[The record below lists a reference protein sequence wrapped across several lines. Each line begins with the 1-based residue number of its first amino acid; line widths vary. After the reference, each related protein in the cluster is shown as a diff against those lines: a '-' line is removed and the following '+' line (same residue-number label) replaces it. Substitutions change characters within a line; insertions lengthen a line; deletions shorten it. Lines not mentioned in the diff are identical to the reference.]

1 MVERIRSEETE
12 TSGPSQAEFSDHLAR
27 RIELKT
33 QIARLSKRVGTI
45 DAQWEAIGGDAQD
58 LKDGEKLH
66 HLSGLS
72 ARQGRI
78 RRFNQVAFWM
88 GLITYDASGQASAL
102 PVLDAKDA
110 PVFPV
115 KSDDRLALARAEMD
129 GYNSGWAGG
138 TPENNPYRP
147 DEDSELFT
155 IWDTACRDGQREKA
169 DRKAA
174 KGQPEA
180 PAADASKTKPEAAKR
195 GPGRPPKTA
204 TAAPVEAAPAK
215 PQRRRAAAA
224 AATEAPATE
233 PASTRP
239 RRRRVAE
246 PAAEASTKPGWQ
258 GDRDFTD
265 TTAVH

>member
-88 GLITYDASGQASAL
+88 GLITYDGKGQASAI
-102 PVLDAKDA
+102 PIFEAKEA
-110 PVFPV
+110 PEMPA
-115 KSDDRLALARAEMD
+115 KTDERLALARAEMD

-138 TPENNPYRP
+138 TPENNPHP
-147 DEDSELFT
+147 PGTELYT
-155 IWDTACRDGQREKA
+155 IWDSACRDGQREKA

-180 PAADASKTKPEAAKR
+180 PAADAAKTKPDAAKR
-195 GPGRPPKTA
+195 GPGRPPKAAAA
-204 TAAPVEAAPAK
+204 TPAEAVPAK
-215 PQRRRAAAA
+215 PQRRRTAPA